1 MSAVETIWT
10 NLCARRRASLARGYD
25 KVSHQM
31 DVENNL
37 LTRQAAP
44 MLKTNGSAV
53 ARELYSDNFLST
65 ITGIPFRGDN
75 SKVPFGVA
83 YVTVRTRFAGLVR
96 PVGARTQP
104 PVQSPLES

>member
-1 MSAVETIWT
+1 
-10 NLCARRRASLARGYD
+10 
-25 KVSHQM
+25 
-31 DVENNL
+31 
-37 LTRQAAP
+37 
-44 MLKTNGSAV
+44 MLKTNGSSV

-96 PVGARTQP
+96 PGVASRPQP
-104 PVQSPLES
+104 